1 MTTKKKKNNT
11 VIIETLL
18 NWGRENGIR
27 THPNVA
33 IQQRIIKNG
42 DEDDEEDERGIFYV
56 RLDDER
62 DDVNDVNDATMTT
75 TETLVSI
82 PEKALLCVP
91 RRRTE
96 TVTKGLEEE
105 EDDSLCE
112 ILLRETKKNTKNN
125 NNESGGSFWS
135 AYLRTLPNEYD
146 LLELWTDEEI
156 EMLQVDAAKAS
167 ARELRGKVSASYDRQ
182 CKKTKNAGIFFTRAE
197 WAYAKATVRSRTV
210 SVPWSSA
217 GALAPIGDMFNYA
230 PVGGFLGGD
239 DDGNGNFCNGD
250 EKEDGCVPV
259 GTGAWNANENAFE
272 FQGTLPKK
280 FSPTTRSFELFMNY
294 GAYTNLELLSLYGF
308 HCGENNPNDV
318 IVLDVPLITAQT
330 TEYHAKVIATSGAL
344 TFESERDLRLEYAVL
359 TSYESYSDKR
369 EKLSDASEHNFCTAI
384 RDAAGRA
391 LLSFATTA
399 KQDCESLEHLKNSSA
414 NTEKDTNARATRRR
428 RTKLAVEYRLAVK
441 RALQKTYRIVS
452 SLLLDAVAA
461 ARGEV
466 WFPKLEDVV
475 FEYLNESTKF
485 VVSATAMVFLM
496 FHPTVETCWCLLG
509 SIVNSVNGK
518 LLKRALNHSRPDG
531 AKKVD
536 PGMPSSHATSLSYLS
551 WYAALAFAFEP
562 NAFGLATTV
571 TRTLAFGLVSLGAFL
586 AYLRVKLG
594 FHTWPQVYVGY
605 GLGSSTALVWILFG
619 KGYLIQ
625 HLARHP
631 ERLKN
636 LHACLVVAIGLFA
649 LSAIKWVK
657 ELVKSSS
664 KSKKQNAS

>member
-1 MTTKKKKNNT
+1 MTTTKKNI
-11 VIIETLL
+11 IIETLL

-33 IQQRIIKNG
+33 IQRTTNG
-42 DEDDEEDERGIFYV
+42 DEDERGIFYV

-62 DDVNDVNDATMTT
+62 DDVNDDATTTT
-75 TETLVSI
+75 TEMLVSV

-96 TVTKGLEEE
+96 TTTKRLEEE
-105 EDDSLCE
+105 EDDALCE
-112 ILLRETKKNTKNN
+112 ILLRESRKNTNNN
-125 NNESGGSFWS
+125 NNESSGSFWS

-156 EMLQVDAAKAS
+156 ETLQVDAAKAL

-272 FQGTLPKK
+272 FRGTLPKK
-280 FSPTTRSFELFMNY
+280 FSPSRSFELFMNY

-318 IVLDVPLITAQT
+318 IVLDVPLITIQT

-359 TSYESYSDKR
+359 TSYESYSADKR
-369 EKLSDASEHNFCTAI
+369 AQRAHAAAQRHSFSAFASRGEKLSDASEHNFCTAI

-399 KQDCESLEHLKNSSA
+399 KQDCDSLEHLKNSSA
-414 NTEKDTNARATRRR
+414 NTEKDTNAGATRRR

-441 RALQKTYRIVS
+441 RALQKTYRMY
-452 SLLLDAVAA
+452 
-461 ARGEV
+461 E
-466 WFPKLEDVV
+466 
-475 FEYLNESTKF
+475 
-485 VVSATAMVFLM
+485 
-496 FHPTVETCWCLLG
+496 
-509 SIVNSVNGK
+509 
-518 LLKRALNHSRPDG
+518 KRMNAL
-531 AKKVD
+531 
-536 PGMPSSHATSLSYLS
+536 
-551 WYAALAFAFEP
+551 
-562 NAFGLATTV
+562 
-571 TRTLAFGLVSLGAFL
+571 
-586 AYLRVKLG
+586 
-594 FHTWPQVYVGY
+594 
-605 GLGSSTALVWILFG
+605 I
-619 KGYLIQ
+619 I
-625 HLARHP
+625 
-631 ERLKN
+631 
-636 LHACLVVAIGLFA
+636 
-649 LSAIKWVK
+649 
-657 ELVKSSS
+657 
-664 KSKKQNAS
+664 

>member
-1 MTTKKKKNNT
+1 MTTNNINNNNT
-11 VIIETLL
+11 IIIETLL
-18 NWGRENGIR
+18 NWGRVNGIR

-42 DEDDEEDERGIFYV
+42 EEDDEDESRGIFYV

-62 DDVNDVNDATMTT
+62 DDDDVNDATTT
-75 TETLVSI
+75 TTETETLVSI

-96 TVTKGLEEE
+96 TTTKRLEEE
-105 EDDSLCE
+105 EDDALCE
-112 ILLRETKKNTKNN
+112 ILLRETKKNTNN
-125 NNESGGSFWS
+125 NNESGSFWS

-156 EMLQVDAAKAS
+156 ETLQVDAAKAS

-272 FQGTLPKK
+272 FRGTLPKK
-280 FSPTTRSFELFMNY
+280 FSPSRSFELFMNY

-318 IVLDVPLITAQT
+318 IVLDVPLITTQT
-330 TEYHAKVIATSGAL
+330 TEYYAKVIATSGAL
-344 TFESERDLRLEYAVL
+344 TFDSERDLRLEYAVL
-359 TSYESYSDKR
+359 TSYESYSADKR
-369 EKLSDASEHNFCTAI
+369 AQRAHAAAQRHSFSAFASRGEKLSDASEHNFCTAI

-399 KQDCESLEHLKNSSA
+399 KQDCKSLEHLKNSA
-414 NTEKDTNARATRRR
+414 NTEEDNTNAVATRRR

-441 RALQKTYRIVS
+441 RALQKTYQMY
-452 SLLLDAVAA
+452 D
-461 ARGEV
+461 
-466 WFPKLEDVV
+466 
-475 FEYLNESTKF
+475 
-485 VVSATAMVFLM
+485 
-496 FHPTVETCWCLLG
+496 
-509 SIVNSVNGK
+509 
-518 LLKRALNHSRPDG
+518 KRMNAL
-531 AKKVD
+531 
-536 PGMPSSHATSLSYLS
+536 
-551 WYAALAFAFEP
+551 
-562 NAFGLATTV
+562 
-571 TRTLAFGLVSLGAFL
+571 
-586 AYLRVKLG
+586 
-594 FHTWPQVYVGY
+594 
-605 GLGSSTALVWILFG
+605 I
-619 KGYLIQ
+619 I
-625 HLARHP
+625 
-631 ERLKN
+631 
-636 LHACLVVAIGLFA
+636 
-649 LSAIKWVK
+649 
-657 ELVKSSS
+657 
-664 KSKKQNAS
+664 

>member
-1 MTTKKKKNNT
+1 MTTTTNDDNT
-11 VIIETLL
+11 VTIETLL

-33 IQQRIIKNG
+33 IQRIKNG
-42 DEDDEEDERGIFYV
+42 DEDERGIFYV

-62 DDVNDVNDATMTT
+62 DDVNDDATTTT
-75 TETLVSI
+75 TEMLVSV

-96 TVTKGLEEE
+96 TTTKRLEEE
-105 EDDSLCE
+105 EDDALCE
-112 ILLRETKKNTKNN
+112 ILLRESRKNTNNN
-125 NNESGGSFWS
+125 NNESSGSFWS

-156 EMLQVDAAKAS
+156 ETLQVDAAKAS

-182 CKKTKNAGIFFTRAE
+182 RKKTKNAGIFFTRAE

-272 FQGTLPKK
+272 FRGTLPKK
-280 FSPTTRSFELFMNY
+280 FSPSRSFELFMNY

-318 IVLDVPLITAQT
+318 IVLDVPLITTQT

-359 TSYESYSDKR
+359 TSYESYSADKR
-369 EKLSDASEHNFCTAI
+369 AQRAHAAAQRHSFSAFASRGEKLSDASEHNFCTAI

-414 NTEKDTNARATRRR
+414 NTEKDTNAGATRRR

-441 RALQKTYRIVS
+441 RALQKTYRMY
-452 SLLLDAVAA
+452 
-461 ARGEV
+461 E
-466 WFPKLEDVV
+466 
-475 FEYLNESTKF
+475 
-485 VVSATAMVFLM
+485 
-496 FHPTVETCWCLLG
+496 
-509 SIVNSVNGK
+509 
-518 LLKRALNHSRPDG
+518 KRMNAL
-531 AKKVD
+531 
-536 PGMPSSHATSLSYLS
+536 
-551 WYAALAFAFEP
+551 
-562 NAFGLATTV
+562 
-571 TRTLAFGLVSLGAFL
+571 
-586 AYLRVKLG
+586 
-594 FHTWPQVYVGY
+594 
-605 GLGSSTALVWILFG
+605 I
-619 KGYLIQ
+619 I
-625 HLARHP
+625 
-631 ERLKN
+631 
-636 LHACLVVAIGLFA
+636 
-649 LSAIKWVK
+649 
-657 ELVKSSS
+657 
-664 KSKKQNAS
+664 

>member
-1 MTTKKKKNNT
+1 MTTTKKKNNT

-156 EMLQVDAAKAS
+156 ETLQVDAAKAS

-272 FQGTLPKK
+272 FRSTLPKK

-318 IVLDVPLITAQT
+318 IVLDVPLITTQT

-359 TSYESYSDKR
+359 TSYESYSADKR
-369 EKLSDASEHNFCTAI
+369 AQRAHAAAQRHSFSAFASRGEKLSDASEHNFCTAI

-441 RALQKTYRIVS
+441 RALQKTYRMY
-452 SLLLDAVAA
+452 
-461 ARGEV
+461 E
-466 WFPKLEDVV
+466 
-475 FEYLNESTKF
+475 
-485 VVSATAMVFLM
+485 
-496 FHPTVETCWCLLG
+496 
-509 SIVNSVNGK
+509 
-518 LLKRALNHSRPDG
+518 KRMNAL
-531 AKKVD
+531 
-536 PGMPSSHATSLSYLS
+536 
-551 WYAALAFAFEP
+551 
-562 NAFGLATTV
+562 
-571 TRTLAFGLVSLGAFL
+571 
-586 AYLRVKLG
+586 
-594 FHTWPQVYVGY
+594 
-605 GLGSSTALVWILFG
+605 I
-619 KGYLIQ
+619 I
-625 HLARHP
+625 
-631 ERLKN
+631 
-636 LHACLVVAIGLFA
+636 
-649 LSAIKWVK
+649 
-657 ELVKSSS
+657 
-664 KSKKQNAS
+664 

>member
-1 MTTKKKKNNT
+1 MTTTTNDDDNT
-11 VIIETLL
+11 VVIETLL

-33 IQQRIIKNG
+33 IQRIKNG
-42 DEDDEEDERGIFYV
+42 DEDERGIFYV

-62 DDVNDVNDATMTT
+62 DDVNDVNDDATTTT

-91 RRRTE
+91 RGRTE
-96 TVTKGLEEE
+96 TTTKRLEEE
-105 EDDSLCE
+105 EDDALCK
-112 ILLRETKKNTKNN
+112 ILLRESRKNTNN
-125 NNESGGSFWS
+125 NNESSGSFWS

-156 EMLQVDAAKAS
+156 ETLQVDAAKAS

-182 CKKTKNAGIFFTRAE
+182 RKKTKNAGIFFTRAE

-272 FQGTLPKK
+272 FRGTLPKK
-280 FSPTTRSFELFMNY
+280 FSPSRSFELFMNY

-318 IVLDVPLITAQT
+318 IVLDVPLITTQT

-359 TSYESYSDKR
+359 TSYESYSADKR
-369 EKLSDASEHNFCTAI
+369 AQRAHAAAQRHSFSAFASRGEKLSDASEHNFCTAI

-414 NTEKDTNARATRRR
+414 NTEKDTNAGATRRR

-441 RALQKTYRIVS
+441 RALQKTYRMY
-452 SLLLDAVAA
+452 
-461 ARGEV
+461 E
-466 WFPKLEDVV
+466 
-475 FEYLNESTKF
+475 
-485 VVSATAMVFLM
+485 
-496 FHPTVETCWCLLG
+496 
-509 SIVNSVNGK
+509 
-518 LLKRALNHSRPDG
+518 KRMNAL
-531 AKKVD
+531 
-536 PGMPSSHATSLSYLS
+536 
-551 WYAALAFAFEP
+551 
-562 NAFGLATTV
+562 
-571 TRTLAFGLVSLGAFL
+571 
-586 AYLRVKLG
+586 
-594 FHTWPQVYVGY
+594 
-605 GLGSSTALVWILFG
+605 I
-619 KGYLIQ
+619 I
-625 HLARHP
+625 
-631 ERLKN
+631 
-636 LHACLVVAIGLFA
+636 
-649 LSAIKWVK
+649 
-657 ELVKSSS
+657 
-664 KSKKQNAS
+664 

>member
-1 MTTKKKKNNT
+1 MTTTTNDDDNT
-11 VIIETLL
+11 VVIETLL

-33 IQQRIIKNG
+33 IQQRILKNG
-42 DEDDEEDERGIFYV
+42 DEDERGILYV

-62 DDVNDVNDATMTT
+62 DDVNDDATTTT

-91 RRRTE
+91 RGRTE
-96 TVTKGLEEE
+96 TTTTKRREEE
-105 EDDSLCE
+105 EDDILCE
-112 ILLRETKKNTKNN
+112 ILLREARKNTNN

-156 EMLQVDAAKAS
+156 ETLQVDAAKAS

-182 CKKTKNAGIFFTRAE
+182 CKKTKNTGIFFTRAE

-272 FQGTLPKK
+272 FRSTFPKK

-308 HCGENNPNDV
+308 HCGGE
-318 IVLDVPLITAQT
+318 QS
-330 TEYHAKVIATSGAL
+330 ERFIATSGAL
-344 TFESERDLRLEYAVL
+344 TFETTTNARNARTPRAQRHSFSAFASRG
-359 TSYESYSDKR
+359 

-399 KQDCESLEHLKNSSA
+399 KQDCESLEHLKNSSP

-441 RALQKTYRIVS
+441 RALQKTYRIVN

-485 VVSATAMVFLM
+485 VVSATAMVFLV

-518 LLKRALNHSRPDG
+518 LLKRMLNHSRPYG

-562 NAFGLATTV
+562 NAFGLATFV

-664 KSKKQNAS
+664 KSKKQNA

>member
-1 MTTKKKKNNT
+1 MTTTTTKKKNI
-11 VIIETLL
+11 IIETLL

-33 IQQRIIKNG
+33 IQRTTNG
-42 DEDDEEDERGIFYV
+42 DEDERGIFYV

-62 DDVNDVNDATMTT
+62 DDVNDDATTTT

-135 AYLRTLPNEYD
+135 AYLRTLPNEYN

-239 DDGNGNFCNGD
+239 DDDNGNFCNGD

-280 FSPTTRSFELFMNY
+280 FSPSRSFELFMNY

-318 IVLDVPLITAQT
+318 IVLDVSLITTQT

-359 TSYESYSDKR
+359 TSYESYSDDKR
-369 EKLSDASEHNFCTAI
+369 AQRAHAAAQRHSFSAFASRGEKLSDASEHNFCTAI

-441 RALQKTYRIVS
+441 RALQKTYRMY
-452 SLLLDAVAA
+452 
-461 ARGEV
+461 E
-466 WFPKLEDVV
+466 
-475 FEYLNESTKF
+475 
-485 VVSATAMVFLM
+485 
-496 FHPTVETCWCLLG
+496 
-509 SIVNSVNGK
+509 
-518 LLKRALNHSRPDG
+518 KRMNAL
-531 AKKVD
+531 
-536 PGMPSSHATSLSYLS
+536 
-551 WYAALAFAFEP
+551 
-562 NAFGLATTV
+562 
-571 TRTLAFGLVSLGAFL
+571 
-586 AYLRVKLG
+586 
-594 FHTWPQVYVGY
+594 
-605 GLGSSTALVWILFG
+605 I
-619 KGYLIQ
+619 I
-625 HLARHP
+625 
-631 ERLKN
+631 
-636 LHACLVVAIGLFA
+636 
-649 LSAIKWVK
+649 
-657 ELVKSSS
+657 
-664 KSKKQNAS
+664 

>member
-1 MTTKKKKNNT
+1 MTTNNINNNNT
-11 VIIETLL
+11 IIIETLL
-18 NWGRENGIR
+18 NWGRVNGIR

-42 DEDDEEDERGIFYV
+42 EEDDEDESRGIFYV

-62 DDVNDVNDATMTT
+62 DDDDVNDATTT
-75 TETLVSI
+75 TTETETLVSI

-96 TVTKGLEEE
+96 TTTKRLEEE
-105 EDDSLCE
+105 EDDALCE
-112 ILLRETKKNTKNN
+112 ILLRETKKNTNN
-125 NNESGGSFWS
+125 NNESGSFWS

-156 EMLQVDAAKAS
+156 ETLQVDAAKAS

-272 FQGTLPKK
+272 FRGTLPKK
-280 FSPTTRSFELFMNY
+280 FSPSRSFQLFMNY

-318 IVLDVPLITAQT
+318 IVLDVPLITTQT
-330 TEYHAKVIATSGAL
+330 TEYYAKVIATSGAL
-344 TFESERDLRLEYAVL
+344 TFDSERDLRLEYAVL
-359 TSYESYSDKR
+359 TSYESYSADKR
-369 EKLSDASEHNFCTAI
+369 AQRAHAAAQRHSFSAFASRGEKLSDASEHNFCTAI

-399 KQDCESLEHLKNSSA
+399 KQDCKSLEHLKNSA
-414 NTEKDTNARATRRR
+414 NTEEDNTNAVATRRR

-441 RALQKTYRIVS
+441 RALQKTYRMY
-452 SLLLDAVAA
+452 D
-461 ARGEV
+461 
-466 WFPKLEDVV
+466 
-475 FEYLNESTKF
+475 
-485 VVSATAMVFLM
+485 
-496 FHPTVETCWCLLG
+496 
-509 SIVNSVNGK
+509 
-518 LLKRALNHSRPDG
+518 KRMNAL
-531 AKKVD
+531 
-536 PGMPSSHATSLSYLS
+536 
-551 WYAALAFAFEP
+551 
-562 NAFGLATTV
+562 
-571 TRTLAFGLVSLGAFL
+571 
-586 AYLRVKLG
+586 
-594 FHTWPQVYVGY
+594 
-605 GLGSSTALVWILFG
+605 I
-619 KGYLIQ
+619 I
-625 HLARHP
+625 
-631 ERLKN
+631 
-636 LHACLVVAIGLFA
+636 
-649 LSAIKWVK
+649 
-657 ELVKSSS
+657 
-664 KSKKQNAS
+664 

>member
-1 MTTKKKKNNT
+1 MTTTKKNI
-11 VIIETLL
+11 IIETLL

-33 IQQRIIKNG
+33 IKQRIIKNG
-42 DEDDEEDERGIFYV
+42 DEDDEEDERGIFYE

-62 DDVNDVNDATMTT
+62 DDVNDVNDDATTTT

-91 RRRTE
+91 RGRTE
-96 TVTKGLEEE
+96 TTTTKRREEE
-105 EDDSLCE
+105 EDDILCE
-112 ILLRETKKNTKNN
+112 ILLREARKNTNN

-156 EMLQVDAAKAS
+156 ETLQVDAAKAL

-272 FQGTLPKK
+272 FRGTLPKK
-280 FSPTTRSFELFMNY
+280 FSPSRSFELFMNY

-318 IVLDVPLITAQT
+318 IVLDVPLITTQT

-359 TSYESYSDKR
+359 TSYESYSADKR
-369 EKLSDASEHNFCTAI
+369 AQRAHAAAQRHSFSAFASRGEKLSDASEHNFCTAI

-414 NTEKDTNARATRRR
+414 NTEKDTNAGATRRR

-441 RALQKTYRIVS
+441 RALQKTYRMY
-452 SLLLDAVAA
+452 
-461 ARGEV
+461 E
-466 WFPKLEDVV
+466 
-475 FEYLNESTKF
+475 
-485 VVSATAMVFLM
+485 
-496 FHPTVETCWCLLG
+496 
-509 SIVNSVNGK
+509 
-518 LLKRALNHSRPDG
+518 KRMNAL
-531 AKKVD
+531 
-536 PGMPSSHATSLSYLS
+536 
-551 WYAALAFAFEP
+551 
-562 NAFGLATTV
+562 
-571 TRTLAFGLVSLGAFL
+571 
-586 AYLRVKLG
+586 
-594 FHTWPQVYVGY
+594 
-605 GLGSSTALVWILFG
+605 I
-619 KGYLIQ
+619 I
-625 HLARHP
+625 
-631 ERLKN
+631 
-636 LHACLVVAIGLFA
+636 
-649 LSAIKWVK
+649 
-657 ELVKSSS
+657 
-664 KSKKQNAS
+664 